1 MSSTCDCSKDSAS
14 NVTVCSP
21 ICRRTRAQ
29 VAKRQQSQLSAVS
42 SSVDP
47 SVDTE
52 ICSATNTDSSNIE
65 LDTTLGSTVASSS
78 EASSLPSTCD
88 SQPNFSMGECP
99 LIVNDAL
106 IVSVMLNELIDI
118 ICDDPSSQHCETR
131 TNQFSQDI
139 CLTSIERTDGE
150 ICLFDKMEIFACEMV
165 NSIFNDIFDTNS
177 HVSISPAKI
186 NIDDSP
192 IQFSLHSSNEIDL
205 AGENDV
211 SEGGFEDIARSIVND
226 YEINQSTVIDPF
238 VSPVNVSTNED
249 SKINNEIAPKADNVD
264 PLEHDI
270 SDNTSF
276 LEIIDSDPDEEMPNV
291 NEIDQISNSIP
302 NFSLEVDFKS
312 SQIPPITKIE
322 KENDILESHVSQD
335 LNLSQQSSG
344 LPDSDEIGIVQF
356 VTKNKSSLTI
366 HSLLPHERV
375 CHPTTS
381 TVEVFSCEYCE
392 KKFTSESAAQAHIFD
407 LHIETDL
414 KIPSFQVQQSI
425 TFVRNYPDPGCSS
438 CSIGFLS
445 LHLLSQHCLTVHNSD
460 KFACAFCNSDF
471 PTLNNFYTHRCR
483 DTCPPPKP
491 FKCEVCE
498 EAFESSHAR
507 ADHVCAHTDAQR
519 SISPD
524 ETNSAVLLPLM
535 AGTCDA
541 AGNHASSELPLFSCM
556 FCEESFI
563 SEDSL
568 AQHIA
573 HIHLSFD
580 LLPFSRKCQSQKK
593 SFSSCKNCKKVF
605 ASSAS
610 RLTHTCTEIQKATP
624 SSNNQASP
632 HPDQVNN
639 NVNNTSIQNPEVN
652 SDADIPTP
660 AGRHTSSPSVLTSN
674 AGPSN
679 ESSLSRKTNIDSGLN
694 TNVQQSQNRDKITW
708 RCDVPGCKVIKKSK
722 KGLSIHK
729 FRQHNIPFPKRDV
742 PSNTQPS
749 QTARAD
755 QTQQVTGG
763 APAQD
768 HNIQSSLQVDDPN
781 HVQTQQCPTHTS
793 RSGGI
798 LNILFPVHDPTPCTE
813 PECIFD
819 SRGKTWSSIKCS
831 LLRHLRT
838 AHRLSDIKAI
848 HWCATC
854 TCKFVKPSKHACLK
868 HGAKIDIHI
877 DSDFQCPE
885 CGEKFSNELAL
896 RNHVKAHTK
905 ANAKASAVQR
915 IIPRMGSR
923 KWKKKKNGNSPS
935 SEPPDEVISN
945 QNAVLAPP
953 LIDNSSLPE
962 PPQEEVAPR
971 GPLSVYIDHLEDFLN
986 QDPSQEFFDM
996 FCETMDMAVV
1006 DIKNIS
1012 FQPSPTSADHNS
1024 EAPIRETLPGNH
1036 DHPPQQTDL
1045 PQGRKIRKEI
1055 NINDAQSCQT
1065 LYGRNRKRAVREICE
1080 GPPIRCQIPV
1090 NLIEDHFRAAW
1101 DSNHPPLS
1109 QLPTNNEGRP
1119 PTLER
1124 PFSISEVS
1132 KKLANAENTS
1142 PGPDRLTYHH
1152 WRSLKQGAK
1161 FLTCAFNAC
1170 LHFQKIPQSWK
1181 KTTTILIPKTK
1192 SNLDD
1197 VTNWRPIALSNTIY
1211 KVYTK
1216 VLAGRLQDWATRFNA
1231 LSPCQKGFTPFD
1243 GVLEHN
1249 FVLQTRLETARA
1261 RKHDLCVAW
1270 LDVTNAFG
1278 ALPHQLIYQALT
1290 TAGTGE
1296 DFVNIIRDLY
1306 TGCTTNILSNN
1317 SATNPIDIS
1326 SGVKQGCP
1334 ISGLLFNIS
1343 IDHILRK
1350 IQGTATSHRILAFA
1364 DDLCLL
1370 GDSSDELQDMLDTVF
1385 TDLAGIGLHLNP
1397 RKSFSMHFSGSTPVN
1412 VPATTFRLGASPL
1425 QPILEFDFTKFLGKP
1440 VGFNPV
1446 PDYGT
1451 FNSFG
1456 LCAKKLLASLL
1467 SPWQKIDAMK
1477 SFLFP
1482 AFQFVMRTGQFSKE
1496 DWSLLDNSIRHAV
1509 KEVLCLPEHA
1519 SNEYLYG
1526 HTKAGCV
1533 GLPVSAEESDLNRVD
1548 SAFKLLTSSDE
1559 MVSELALKNLS
1570 NTVSKRSHKSDVTD
1584 DDLSDFLSG
1593 AMELDCE
1600 GKPGSNP
1607 YSNVWTVAC
1616 IASRRQKIEWSFT
1629 DGVPQLKFQDII
1641 LKGSSRRKIL
1651 FSIRNRLRQDRAL
1664 ALTAKPDQGK
1674 VMECVAMSPTSS
1686 HFIGNGLY
1694 TRFSE
1699 YRFIHR
1705 ARLNLLPLNGLPW
1718 KEGANK
1724 RCRRCDKADLETLPH
1739 VINHCE
1745 AHSRA
1750 WQLRHDNIQNR
1761 VLNAAQNSSAEIIAV
1776 NKKIVKSINL
1786 RPDIVLKLDNVIYL
1800 VDITC
1805 PFENRIDGFEK
1816 AKQEKLRKYQVLI
1829 EHLLPQASA
1838 VEIVPIVVGA
1848 LGAWDPA
1855 NDKFLLKIMA
1865 KSYLKTLSKLCVS
1878 DNIRWARD
1886 IYVEHITGI
1895 RQFDESAIVNNPN
1908 FRPQE
1913 PCSQDDPL
1921 AVSNHHPPSGTVTT
1935 CVPPAVPGTSASIST
1950 HPVATGGANEQCP

>member
-1 MSSTCDCSKDSAS
+1 MSSNTCDCSKDSSS
-14 NVTVCSP
+14 NVAACSP
-21 ICRRTRAQ
+21 ICHRTRAQ
-29 VAKRQQSQLSAVS
+29 VAKRQQSQLSAVP

-47 SVDTE
+47 PDDIE
-52 ICSATNTDSSNIE
+52 ICSATNTDSPNIE
-65 LDTTLGSTVASSS
+65 LDTTLISSVASP
-78 EASSLPSTCD
+78 EAPPLISTCD
-88 SQPNFSMGECP
+88 SQPNFSIGECP

-106 IVSVMLNELIDI
+106 IISVMLNELVEI
-118 ICDDPSSQHCETR
+118 ICTDPSSQCCDMR
-131 TNQFSQDI
+131 INQSSQDI
-139 CLTSIERTDGE
+139 YRPVNERIDNE
-150 ICLFDKMEIFACEMV
+150 ICLLDEIEIFAGEILK
-165 NSIFNDIFDTNS
+165 SIFDDIFGVRTP
-177 HVSISPAKI
+177 IIESPAKVPI
-186 NIDDSP
+186 ENSP
-192 IQFSLHSSNEIDL
+192 IQFSLNSSNEIDP
-205 AGENDV
+205 AGENYEIE
-211 SEGGFEDIARSIVND
+211 SGIEEIARDIVNN
-226 YEINQSTVIDPF
+226 YEINQSTVPDHS
-238 VSPVNVSTNED
+238 VSSANVSIDEFNPTTVLPQN
-249 SKINNEIAPKADNVD
+249 ADNVD
-264 PLEHDI
+264 SLEHDL
-270 SDNTSF
+270 SENTSF
-276 LEIIDSDPDEEMPNV
+276 LEIIDSEPDDDEMSNY
-291 NEIDQISNSIP
+291 NEIEQISHSLP

-312 SQIPPITKIE
+312 SQIPPITKN
-322 KENDILESHVSQD
+322 ENAEETDILESHVSQD
-335 LNLSQQSSG
+335 LDLSQQSSG

-356 VTKNKSSLTI
+356 VTKNQSSLTI

-375 CHPTTS
+375 CHPITS
-381 TVEVFSCEYCE
+381 KVEVFSCEYCE
-392 KKFTSESAAQAHIFD
+392 KKFTSETAAQAHIFD
-407 LHIETDL
+407 LHIDMDL
-414 KIPSFQVQQSI
+414 KMTSFQVQQSL

-438 CSIGFLS
+438 CSIGFLT
-445 LHLLSQHCLTVHNSD
+445 LHLLSQHCLTVHSSD
-460 KFACAFCNSDF
+460 KFACAVCNFDF
-471 PTLNNFYTHRCR
+471 PSLNNFYTHRCR
-483 DTCPPPKP
+483 DTLSPPKP

-498 EAFESSHAR
+498 EAFESSRSR
-507 ADHVCAHTDAQR
+507 ASHECVLTKATKT
-519 SISPD
+519 STSPD
-524 ETNSAVLLPLM
+524 ENSSAVLLPFIV
-535 AGTCDA
+535 GPCDVA
-541 AGNHASSELPLFSCM
+541 DKYASSELLLFSCM
-556 FCEESFI
+556 FCEESFT

-573 HIHLSFD
+573 HVHLSFD
-580 LLPFSRKCQSQKK
+580 LLPYSRKCQPKKK
-593 SFSSCKNCKKVF
+593 SFSSCKNCKTIF
-605 ASSAS
+605 ASSAF
-610 RLTHTCTEIQKATP
+610 RLAHTCTNAQNETS
-624 SSNNQASP
+624 SSNSQASP
-632 HPDQVNN
+632 YLDQVSQNDN
-639 NVNNTSIQNPEVN
+639 SPSNQNPEDKSGTNINV
-652 SDADIPTP
+652 SS
-660 AGRHTSSPSVLTSN
+660 GRHTSPPSVIVSN

-679 ESSLSRKTNIDSGLN
+679 ESTHTRQTNNNSGLK
-694 TNVQQSQNRDKITW
+694 TKVQQSQNRDKMTW
-708 RCDVPGCKVIKKSK
+708 RCDVPGCKIVKKSK

-729 FRQHNIPFPKRDV
+729 FREHNIPFPKRDV
-742 PSNTQPS
+742 PSSTQPS
-749 QTARAD
+749 QVARNEQNKQVAGSAPIQD
-755 QTQQVTGG
+755 Q
-763 APAQD
+763 
-768 HNIQSSLQVDDPN
+768 NIQSPLQ
-781 HVQTQQCPTHTS
+781 
-793 RSGGI
+793 
-798 LNILFPVHDPTPCTE
+798 DPTPCTE

-831 LLRHLRT
+831 LPRHLRT
-838 AHRLSDIKAI
+838 AHRLSDIKSI

-854 TCKFVKPSKHACLK
+854 ACKFVKPSKHACLK
-868 HGAKIDIHI
+868 HGAKIDLHI
-877 DSDFQCPE
+877 DSDYQCPE
-885 CGEKFSNELAL
+885 CGEKSSNELAL

-915 IIPRMGSR
+915 IIPRMGTR
-923 KWKKKKNGNSPS
+923 KWKRKKKGTSSS
-935 SEPPDEVISN
+935 SEPPDEVITN
-945 QNAVLAPP
+945 QNVVLAPP
-953 LIDNSSLPE
+953 LNDNSTLPE

-971 GPLSVYIDHLEDFLN
+971 GPLSVYIDHLEEFLN

-1006 DIKNIS
+1006 DIKNLS
-1012 FQPSPTSADHNS
+1012 FQPSPTSTEHNL
-1024 EAPIRETLPGNH
+1024 ENPTRETLAGNH
-1036 DHPPQQTDL
+1036 DHQPQQTDH
-1045 PQGRKIRKEI
+1045 PQGRKTRKEI

-1101 DSNHPPLS
+1101 DSNHPPLP
-1109 QLPTNNEGRP
+1109 QLPTNNEERP
-1119 PTLER
+1119 PILER
-1124 PFSISEVS
+1124 PFSISEIS

-1181 KTTTILIPKTK
+1181 KTTTILIPKSKT
-1192 SNLDD
+1192 NLDD
-1197 VTNWRPIALSNTIY
+1197 VMNWRPIALSNTIY
-1211 KVYTK
+1211 KIYTK
-1216 VLAGRLQDWATRFNA
+1216 VLAGRLQDWATRLSA

-1278 ALPHQLIYQALT
+1278 ALPHQLIYKALT
-1290 TAGTGE
+1290 AAGTGE

-1385 TDLAGIGLHLNP
+1385 TDLASIGLHLNP

-1412 VPATTFRLGASPL
+1412 VSESTFRLGANPI

-1456 LCAKKLLASLL
+1456 QCAKKLLASLL

-1482 AFQFVMRTGQFSKE
+1482 ALQFVMRTGQFSKE

-1509 KEVLCLPEHA
+1509 KEVLYLPEHA
-1519 SNEYLYG
+1519 SNEYIYG
-1526 HTKAGCV
+1526 HTKAGSV

-1559 MVSELALKNLS
+1559 MVSELALKNLT
-1570 NTVSKRSHKSDVTD
+1570 NAVSKRSQKPDVTD
-1584 DDLSDFLSG
+1584 DDLSDFMSG
-1593 AMELDCE
+1593 SMELDCE
-1600 GKPGSNP
+1600 RKPGSNP

-1616 IASRRQKIEWSFT
+1616 ITSRRQKIEWSFT

-1641 LKGSSRRKIL
+1641 LKGASRRKIL
-1651 FSIRNRLRQDRAL
+1651 FSIRNRLRQDRSL

-1686 HFIGNGLY
+1686 HFIGNGIY

-1718 KEGANK
+1718 KEGTNK

-1745 AHSRA
+1745 AHSTA

-1761 VLNAAQNSSAEIIAV
+1761 VLNAAQNSSAEIISV

-1786 RPDIVLKLDNVIYL
+1786 RPDIVMKLDNIIYL

-1848 LGAWDPA
+1848 FGAWDPA

-1865 KSYLKTLSKLCVS
+1865 KSYLKTLCKLCVS

-1913 PCSQDDPL
+1913 PRSQDDPL
-1921 AVSNHHPPSGTVTT
+1921 AVSNHPSPSGSVTIS
-1935 CVPPAVPGTSASIST
+1935 VPPAVPGTSASISA
-1950 HPVATGGANEQCP
+1950 HPVVTGGANEQCP